1 MECLY
6 SPHLKSESTNIILD
20 SDESKHA
27 KVLRLREHDLVLV
40 SSGTGTLAKARIIEI
55 NQGLYTLS
63 IEETRYNVHEL
74 SFRFGIALPLLSS
87 KDRMEYV
94 IEKLTELGIT
104 DIYPII
110 SDRVQVHSFDVER
123 LNAKAIAA
131 MKQSK
136 RSILPTLHALEQ
148 FSSLSDIAATYS
160 TIIMGDIHGNTEFPK
175 EDQLSKDKGLLLCI
189 GPEGGFSEHEMSLLR
204 SIPNIFPIRLGHSRL
219 RAETAALALAA
230 ISSFHF
236 D

>member
-6 SPHLKSESTNIILD
+6 SPQLTSESTIITMD

-40 SSGTGTLAKARIIEI
+40 SSGTGILAKARIMEI
-55 NQGLYTLS
+55 NQGIYTLA
-63 IEETRYNVHEL
+63 IEETRLNAHEL
-74 SFRFGIALPLLSS
+74 SFRFGIVLPLLSS

-110 SDRVQVHSFDVER
+110 SDRVQVHAFDMDR
-123 LNAKAIAA
+123 LKAKALSA

-136 RSILPTLHALEQ
+136 RSTLPSIHELQE
-148 FSSLSDIAATYS
+148 FSSIPSIATTYS
-160 TIIMGDIHGNTEFPK
+160 TVIMGDIQGNTTFPI
-175 EDQLSKDKGLLLCI
+175 EGGISKDQGILICI
-189 GPEGGFSEHEMSLLR
+189 GPEGGFSEQEVSLLR

-236 D
+236 E